1 VRVPVEPIP
10 FGPFC
15 LDAARSRLMRD
26 GVEIE
31 IRPQALHVLRV
42 LAQNSGRHVNYEQMI
57 HEAWNGTL
65 VSKHTVAVTV
75 GEVKKILGEFGPW
88 ISYRPRM
95 GYYFEA
101 FNADDLVRQGRHCW
115 SRCTREGFEKALC
128 YFERAA
134 KGSNDPRVF
143 EGASQHAMRGPLFP
157 RASAA
162 CTGKKRG
169 SLPGAGAGR
178 RRELGRSI
186 HHRCRPAAGS
196 TRGSGLRADSRP
208 RVQRIVSSRTG

>member
-75 GEVKKILGEFGPW
+75 GGSEEDPGGI
-88 ISYRPRM
+88 RPVDQLPPAN
-95 GYYFEA
+95 G
-101 FNADDLVRQGRHCW
+101 L
-115 SRCTREGFEKALC
+115 LL
-128 YFERAA
+128 
-134 KGSNDPRVF
+134 
-143 EGASQHAMRGPLFP
+143 RGLQ
-157 RASAA
+157 
-162 CTGKKRG
+162 RG
-169 SLPGAGAGR
+169 
-178 RRELGRSI
+178 
-186 HHRCRPAAGS
+186 
-196 TRGSGLRADSRP
+196 
-208 RVQRIVSSRTG
+208 